1 MRIVVEKFGGSIL
14 QYSEDYRRVAKV
26 ISETLSEGYSVVAVV
41 SAMKGV
47 TDSLI
52 RMSRV
57 ENGFEE
63 ELKSLAEKHRSVLA
77 GVAKSPYFE
86 RAYIEIS
93 RLLDKLSKTLW
104 AIRVI
109 GEVTPRVRD
118 YILSFG
124 EQFSAIIL
132 WATLLS
138 EGISA
143 EWFTGGKAG
152 IVTDNSFGEAHP
164 IYDESRKRVRN
175 VIPKTLSEG
184 KVAIVTG
191 FIAESIEG
199 HVTTLGRGGS
209 DYSATLLASF
219 LDAEEVRFYTD
230 VEGILTAN
238 PKIIPEAKTIEK
250 LSFEEIIELSYIGAK
265 KFHPRTF
272 EPLKGRSIPAKIL
285 SIYSPH
291 GKCTVVHGKCGSG
304 EREVKAV
311 MTINGLALVNV
322 KGTTMVGRIG
332 TAAEVM
338 HVAKEASVNI
348 SAISQPVSETVISVI
363 VKASDADV
371 FSKRLIEKLKHKKII
386 EDVEVIK
393 PLTAVV
399 TVGCGLREPE
409 VSEKIL
415 KIASKYPLY
424 MVSKGLDSVSI
435 TFLTNPD
442 SAYSLAR
449 EVHDKVILHGQ
460 G

>member
-1 MRIVVEKFGGSIL
+1 MRVVVEKFGGSIL
-14 QYSEDYRRVAKV
+14 KYSEDYRRVAKV

-52 RMSRV
+52 RMSKV

-124 EQFSAIIL
+124 EQFSATIL

-138 EGISA
+138 EGINA
-143 EWFTGGKAG
+143 EWLTGGRAG

-164 IYDESRKRVRN
+164 IYDESQKRVRA
-175 VIPKTLSEG
+175 VIPKILSEG

-191 FIAESIEG
+191 FIAESIDG

-219 LDAEEVRFYTD
+219 LGAEEVRFYTD
-230 VEGILTAN
+230 VEGVLTAN
-238 PKIIPEAKTIEK
+238 PKIISEAKTIEK

-272 EPLKGRSIPAKIL
+272 EPLKGRNIPAKIL

-291 GKCTVVHGKCGSG
+291 GKYTTIHGKCGNYDKD
-304 EREVKAV
+304 VKAV
-311 MTINGLALVNV
+311 MTIDGLALVNV

-338 HVAKEASVNI
+338 HAAKEASVNI
-348 SAISQPVSETVISVI
+348 SAISQPVSETVISV
-363 VKASDADV
+363 VVAALDAEV
-371 FSKRLIEKLKHKKII
+371 FSKMLIKKLKPKKII

-399 TVGCGLREPE
+399 TVGCGLKEPR
-409 VSEKIL
+409 VFEKIL

-424 MVSKGLDSVSI
+424 MVSKGLDGVSV

-449 EVHDKVILHGQ
+449 EVHDKVIIHG
-460 G
+460 